1 MYNIKLS
8 CEEQSISSHTG
19 NKLGEG
25 LRKGAKA
32 PYIALRIKVDGFFLL
47 WQSIKLL
54 DLQTLEYH

>member
-47 WQSIKLL
+47 
-54 DLQTLEYH
+54 